1 MRAII
6 TFLTAALLAGP
17 ALARVTQDGP
27 IQVVV
32 VGQDETE
39 VTARRLELAERYAEL
54 MELERVITEMTQ
66 AIGQGYLDSLVELG
80 GGQEP
85 PEMADMREAM
95 NDAYADVAP
104 VLIERMV
111 SVYARVYTEVEL
123 AALVEFY
130 ESPVGLSLIAK
141 SREVDRLVAL
151 ETEDLLPLF
160 EEHFRSRYCARAE
173 CPKLTPTN

>member
-1 MRAII
+1 
-6 TFLTAALLAGP
+6 
-17 ALARVTQDGP
+17 
-27 IQVVV
+27 
-32 VGQDETE
+32 
-39 VTARRLELAERYAEL
+39 
-54 MELERVITEMTQ
+54 
-66 AIGQGYLDSLVELG
+66 
-80 GGQEP
+80 
-85 PEMADMREAM
+85 MADMREAM

-111 SVYARVYTEVEL
+111 SVYARVYTEEEL

>member
-27 IQVVV
+27 IQDVV
-32 VGQDETE
+32 VGQDQTE

-66 AIGQGYLDSLVELG
+66 AIGQGYLDSL
-80 GGQEP
+80 
-85 PEMADMREAM
+85 
-95 NDAYADVAP
+95 
-104 VLIERMV
+104 
-111 SVYARVYTEVEL
+111 
-123 AALVEFY
+123 
-130 ESPVGLSLIAK
+130 AK